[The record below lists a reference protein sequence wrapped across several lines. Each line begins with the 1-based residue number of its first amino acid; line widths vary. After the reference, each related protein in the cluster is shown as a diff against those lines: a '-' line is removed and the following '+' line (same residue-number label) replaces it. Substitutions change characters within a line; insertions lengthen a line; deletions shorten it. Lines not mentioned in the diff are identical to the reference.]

1 MNTPTPTDRPSNSAS
16 TSDAVEARAR
26 RVLTDTRFARL
37 RTRRARVGLVVGQIA
52 FVVLTPIA
60 WLAGGAIPGIV
71 AVIAALVVLALLRRS
86 VRVVADL
93 PEEYLDERQLALR
106 NEMYVEAYRYLAGI
120 VVVLASAGLITFMV
134 QADDTDTWTVD
145 LTWNSVMAAFWVVQ
159 LLALALPSMAVALR
173 EGDELRI
180 DPAG

>member
-1 MNTPTPTDRPSNSAS
+1 MTSRTPTHRPS

-26 RVLTDTRFARL
+26 RALTDTRFARL
-37 RTRRARVGLVVGQIA
+37 RTRRARVGLVAAQIGS
-52 FVVLTPIA
+52 VVLTPVA
-60 WLAGGAIPGIV
+60 WLVGGAIPGII
-71 AVIAALVVLALLRRS
+71 AVIAAVVVLALLRRS

-120 VVVLASAGLITFMV
+120 VVVLASAGLIAFMV
-134 QADDTDTWTVD
+134 QADDADTWSVE
-145 LTWNSVMAAFWVVQ
+145 LTWNHVMAAFWVVQ

-173 EGDELRI
+173 DGDELPV